1 MHAQAIFTQ
10 AVFSRTI
17 LAQAVLSCVLCQVCN
32 KLGLV
37 FVGAFFGTMAP
48 RLQPRFY
55 SISSSLKQ
63 HPDSIHVTC
72 AVVIDTTATG
82 RHHEGVCSNYLKR
95 MSVGDRIPIFV
106 RHSSFKLPKQMG
118 TPIVMVGPGT
128 GLAPFRGFLQE
139 RAALLKS
146 GELLFTLFA
155 CQTTIVEKV

>member
-1 MHAQAIFTQ
+1 MLQADACTGYPYTGCLFICHLCTG
-10 AVFSRTI
+10 
-17 LAQAVLSCVLCQVCN
+17 CVLCQVCKN
-32 KLGLV
+32 FELV

-55 SISSSLKQ
+55 SISSSSKQ

-118 TPIVMVGPGT
+118 APIVLVGPGT

-146 GELLFTLFA
+146 GKLLLLYLPVTPQL
-155 CQTTIVEKV
+155 

>member
-1 MHAQAIFTQ
+1 MHAQAICTQ
-10 AVFSRTI
+10 AVFPHAI
-17 LAQAVLSCVLCQVCN
+17 FAQAVLRCVLCQVCN
-32 KLGLV
+32 NFGLV

-55 SISSSLKQ
+55 SISSSPKQ
-63 HPDSIHVTC
+63 CPDSIHVTC

-95 MSVGDRIPIFV
+95 MSVGDRIAIFV

-146 GELLFTLFA
+146 GKLHLLCLLVIS
-155 CQTTIVEKV
+155 QL

>member
-1 MHAQAIFTQ
+1 VHRLSLHRLSFHMPSLHRPS
-10 AVFSRTI
+10 SRY
-17 LAQAVLSCVLCQVCN
+17 VLCQVCTN
-32 KLGLV
+32 FGLV

-55 SISSSLKQ
+55 SISSSPKQ

-106 RHSSFKLPKQMG
+106 RHSSFKLPKQMS

-146 GELLFTLFA
+146 GKLLLL
-155 CQTTIVEKV
+155 CLLVISQP

>member
-1 MHAQAIFTQ
+1 MH
-10 AVFSRTI
+10 R
-17 LAQAVLSCVLCQVCN
+17 LSLHRLLFHVPSLHRPSSGVCCVRCV
-32 KLGLV
+32 KSWVLV
-37 FVGAFFGTMAP
+37 FVVGAFFGTMAP

-55 SISSSLKQ
+55 SISSSPKQ
-63 HPDSIHVTC
+63 YPDSIHVTC

-106 RHSSFKLPKQMG
+106 RHSSFKLPKHMS

-146 GELLFTLFA
+146 GKWLLPCLLVIA
-155 CQTTIVEKV
+155 

>member
-1 MHAQAIFTQ
+1 VHNIFD
-10 AVFSRTI
+10 
-17 LAQAVLSCVLCQVCN
+17 
-32 KLGLV
+32 LV
-37 FVGAFFGTMAP
+37 FVGAFFGIMAP

-55 SISSSLKQ
+55 SISSSPKQ
-63 HPDSIHVTC
+63 YPNSIHITC

-146 GELLFTLFA
+146 GKLLLLCLPVMSQPWRRFFSS
-155 CQTTIVEKV
+155 